1 MCAHV
6 FPCAPS
12 PSAAVQQEVKSL
24 WRASIHV
31 TFRPHR
37 ERWHFR
43 WRQWAIL
50 RNARQ
55 LARRVRGFV
64 RIVRPGLRLGG
75 ADDPQPGPDAHR
87 LFTAQP
93 TKEKRSL
100 LNFLLSNSTWVRGKL
115 SVEFKEPFDLL
126 IETSRPP
133 NASKRPRERIGRKRG
148 LAELPAFELDLRAG
162 QALSEVQGTL

>member
-1 MCAHV
+1 MRDSLRAECVDLFELFGRVCGSAAPGAEFRLLGPHQKCAH
-6 FPCAPS
+6 CGII
-12 PSAAVQQEVKSL
+12 
-24 WRASIHV
+24 RAI
-31 TFRPHR
+31 R
-37 ERWHFR
+37 ESC
-43 WRQWAIL
+43 
-50 RNARQ
+50 
-55 LARRVRGFV
+55 
-64 RIVRPGLRLGG
+64 P
-75 ADDPQPGPDAHR
+75 DDPQPGPDAHR